1 MHKQFLDNN
10 LITIHSKTT
19 TQNLNNCHWGVCSSG
34 IWHRVTG

>member
-19 TQNLNNCHWGVCSSG
+19 TQNLNNCH
-34 IWHRVTG
+34 